1 MQEGSITVGKAFDA
15 FREKI
20 GVISDL
26 NAASAVLDWD
36 QQTYM
41 PHGGAEGRATQ
52 TGTLRRLAHEHFVS
66 PEFQQALQAA
76 TDEVA
81 GLDPD
86 SDEVRIVRHARREF
100 DKATRVPSDWVG
112 EFSRLTAL
120 AQQTWE
126 AARRQSDFARF
137 EPDLTRVVQMRR
149 EYAGFFAP
157 YAHVYDPLLDDYEPG
172 LKTTE
177 VQAVFDQLRAV
188 QVALVREIA
197 ERGRPVDDSVLRQA
211 YDEGKQ
217 WAFGEEVARRFGFDF
232 ERGRQ
237 DKSAH
242 PFTTSFGYHDVRI
255 TTRFLANYLPTALC
269 GTMHEAGHAM
279 YEQGLSSALDRT
291 LTATGASMGMHESQS
306 RMWENLVG
314 RSRPFW
320 QAFYPDLQALFP
332 GQLGKVEL
340 ETFYRALNKV
350 EPSLVRTEADEAT
363 YNLHIMLRFELEV
376 ALMQGSLSVHDL
388 PAAWNQ
394 KYQEYLGIT
403 PPDDAQ
409 GVLQD
414 VHWSFGG
421 LGYFPTYTLG
431 NLIASQ
437 LWEKIRQDLPD
448 LDRSIAAK
456 DFQPLLAWLRTHI
469 HQHGAKFE
477 PMELLERVTGQR
489 LTAEPYL
496 AYLRSKFGEIYA
508 L

>member
-1 MQEGSITVGKAFDA
+1 MQEGSITVGRAYDA
-15 FREKI
+15 FREKVGI
-20 GVISDL
+20 IFDL
-26 NAASAVLDWD
+26 DAASAVLEWD
-36 QQTYM
+36 QQTCM
-41 PHGGAEGRATQ
+41 PGGGTEGRSLQ
-52 TGTLRRLAHEHFVS
+52 YSTLQRLSHEHFVS
-66 PEFQQALQAA
+66 PAFHQALQAA
-76 TDEVA
+76 SDEVA
-81 GLDPD
+81 NLDPD
-86 SDEVRIVRHARREF
+86 SDEARTVRHVRRKF
-100 DKATRVPSDWVG
+100 DKATRVPSEWVG
-112 EFSRLTAL
+112 EFNRVKAMAMHAWEEAK
-120 AQQTWE
+120 AQ
-126 AARRQSDFARF
+126 SNFARF

-149 EYAGFFAP
+149 DYAAFFAP
-157 YAHVYDPLLDDYEPG
+157 YDHVYDPLLDDYEPG
-172 LKTTE
+172 MKTSE
-177 VQAVFDQLRAV
+177 VKAVFDHLRPA
-188 QVALVREIA
+188 QVALVQEISA
-197 ERGRPVDDSVLRQA
+197 HGHPVDDSVLRRA

-217 WAFGEEVARRFGFDF
+217 WIFSEEIARCFGYDF
-232 ERGRQ
+232 NRGRQ

-242 PFTTSFGYHDVRI
+242 PFTISFGHGDVRI
-255 TTRFLANYLPTALC
+255 TTRVVPDYLPFAMFS
-269 GTMHEAGHAM
+269 TMHEAGHAM
-279 YEQGLSSALDRT
+279 YEQGLKPALNRT

-332 GQLGKVEL
+332 GQLGKVEM
-340 ETFYRALNKV
+340 EAFYRAVNKV
-350 EPSLVRTEADEAT
+350 EPSLIRTEADEAT
-363 YNLHIMLRFELEV
+363 YNLHVMLRFELEI
-376 ALMQGSLSVHDL
+376 ALMQGALTVRDL
-388 PAAWNQ
+388 PDAWNE
-394 KYQEYLGIT
+394 KYREYLGIA

-414 VHWSFGG
+414 IHWSDGYF
-421 LGYFPTYTLG
+421 GYFPTYTLG

-448 LDRSIAAK
+448 LDQSIAAK

>member
-1 MQEGSITVGKAFDA
+1 VGKHFDA
-15 FREKI
+15 FRERV
-20 GVISDL
+20 GVVFDL
-26 NAASAVLDWD
+26 NAASAVLEWD

-41 PHGGAEGRATQ
+41 PSGGAAGRAMQ
-52 TGTLRRLAHEHFVS
+52 YSTLRRLAHEQFVS
-66 PEFQQALQAA
+66 PAFEQGLHAA
-76 TDEVA
+76 ADEVA
-81 GLDPD
+81 KLDPD
-86 SDEVRIVRHARREF
+86 SDEVRIVRHVRREF
-100 DKATRVPSDWVG
+100 DKARRVPSEWVG
-112 EFSRLTAL
+112 EFNQVKSL
-120 AQQTWE
+120 AMQSWQ
-126 AARRQSDFARF
+126 AAKEQSNFSHF
-137 EPDLTRVVQMRR
+137 ESDLGRVVQMRR

-157 YAHVYDPLLDDYEPG
+157 YDHVYDPLIDDYEPG
-172 LKTTE
+172 MKTKE
-177 VQAVFDQLRAV
+177 VQAVFDQLRPA
-188 QVALVREIA
+188 QVALVQEIT
-197 ERGRPVDDSVLRQA
+197 ERGRPVDDRVLHLP

-217 WAFGEEVARRFGFDF
+217 WAFGEEVARRFGYDF
-232 ERGRQ
+232 NRGRQ

-242 PFTTSFGYHDVRI
+242 PFTTSFGQNDVRI
-255 TTRFLANYLPTALC
+255 TTRFIPDYLPTAMC

-279 YEQGLSSALDRT
+279 YEQGLSPALDRT
-291 LTATGASMGMHESQS
+291 PTANGASLGVHESQS

-320 QAFYPDLQALFP
+320 QAFYPDLQQLFP
-332 GQLGKVEL
+332 EQLAKVDL
-340 ETFYRALNKV
+340 ESFYRALNKV
-350 EPSLVRTEADEAT
+350 EPSLIRTEADEAT
-363 YNLHIMLRFELEV
+363 YNLHVMLRFELEV

-403 PPDDAQ
+403 PPDDAR

-414 VHWSFGG
+414 IHWSFGG

-437 LWEKIRQDLPD
+437 LWETIRRDLPD

-456 DFQPLLAWLRTHI
+456 DFQPLLGWLRSHI

-496 AYLRSKFGEIYA
+496 TYLRTKFGEIYA